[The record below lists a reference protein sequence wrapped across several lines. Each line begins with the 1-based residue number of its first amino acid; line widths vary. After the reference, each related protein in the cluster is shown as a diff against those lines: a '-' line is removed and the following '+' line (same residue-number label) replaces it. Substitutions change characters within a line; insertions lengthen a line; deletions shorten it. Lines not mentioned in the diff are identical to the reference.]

1 MMIFNDIIL
10 DGITEE
16 LSYGLQ
22 NFKEEREREMSFQ
35 KNKQWD
41 SAKFSNQECKE
52 DLSKEIKKDD
62 SEVGRKQEYV
72 GTSNFIS

>member
-1 MMIFNDIIL
+1 
-10 DGITEE
+10 
-16 LSYGLQ
+16 
-22 NFKEEREREMSFQ
+22 MSFQ